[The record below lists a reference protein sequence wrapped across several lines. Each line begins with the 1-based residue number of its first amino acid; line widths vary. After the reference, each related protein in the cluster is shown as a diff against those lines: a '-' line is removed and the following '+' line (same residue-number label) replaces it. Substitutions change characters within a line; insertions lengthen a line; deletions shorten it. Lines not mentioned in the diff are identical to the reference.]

1 MKVAVF
7 ETEQWEH
14 RACQRLEPEFQ
25 VVCTHDPLTVDTV
38 SKYTDSEII
47 SSFINSTLSS
57 AVLMRLP
64 KLKFIATRSTGYD
77 HIDLAYCRS
86 RGIIVS
92 NVPDYGDSTV
102 AEHAFAL
109 LLAIARHL
117 VEAVDRTR
125 RGNFSQS
132 DLRGFELRNKTL
144 GVIGTG
150 RIGRRVIEIANGFGM
165 TVVAFDLAP
174 DEPEAKRLGFRY
186 LNLDAVLASAD
197 VLTLHVPATA
207 ETVGLLSERA
217 FGLMKPGAVVI
228 NTARGNVIDIAAM
241 VRALAEG
248 RLLAVGLD
256 VLPQESLIREEA
268 QIFRG
273 NLTPRAADLKA
284 LVANHVLLRFPNVIV
299 TPHNAYNTDSAL
311 QRIIDTSLSNIEA
324 YGRGEQIN
332 AV

>member
-1 MKVAVF
+1 
-7 ETEQWEH
+7 
-14 RACQRLEPEFQ
+14 
-25 VVCTHDPLTVDTV
+25 
-38 SKYTDSEII
+38 
-47 SSFINSTLSS
+47 
-57 AVLMRLP
+57 
-64 KLKFIATRSTGYD
+64 
-77 HIDLAYCRS
+77 
-86 RGIIVS
+86 
-92 NVPDYGDSTV
+92 
-102 AEHAFAL
+102 
-109 LLAIARHL
+109 
-117 VEAVDRTR
+117 
-125 RGNFSQS
+125 
-132 DLRGFELRNKTL
+132 
-144 GVIGTG
+144 
-150 RIGRRVIEIANGFGM
+150 
-165 TVVAFDLAP
+165 
-174 DEPEAKRLGFRY
+174 
-186 LNLDAVLASAD
+186 
-197 VLTLHVPATA
+197 LTLHVPATA